1 MPRSSLRPSLARLAL
16 TLPAAIA
23 IWAFVV
29 NRVVLHWTHAP
40 TKTLTEAV
48 LALALGGLAFWAAA
62 PSRTLRWSWTAL
74 AILAVFGAGEIH
86 RAYLHR
92 AYGKRFEPPT
102 LAQVLNPITTTELTV
117 PRFSIE
123 VPRLGRER
131 LRVVHLTDLHITE
144 GLPWPYFER
153 LHSAIRELE
162 PDVIFLTGDYVE
174 HTGRLGLL
182 ERWLDALPKAPL
194 GTFATLGNHDYWAGD
209 PERIRGL
216 LRAAG
221 VRLIAGTCET
231 VVTAEKAE
239 LRVCGTDAPWGPAFD
254 AGAARTGAPVLALT
268 HSPDNIYA
276 LRDLGVTAVFAGHT
290 HGGQLRFPVLGALVI
305 PSRFGRL
312 FDRGHFNVD
321 GTQMF
326 VSTGVGADDPPLRL
340 WCPPELLVVDLISR
354 PAPKAPESEPER
366 VQAQGHP

>member
-1 MPRSSLRPSLARLAL
+1 MPRSSLRLSLPRLAL
-16 TLPAAIA
+16 TLPAAIG

-29 NRVVLHWTHAP
+29 NRVVLHWSHAP

-48 LALALGGLAFWAAA
+48 LALALGALALWAAA
-62 PSRTLRWSWTAL
+62 PSRTLRWCWAAL
-74 AILAVFGAGEIH
+74 AMLAVFGAGEIH

-92 AYGKRFEPPT
+92 VYGKRFEPPT
-102 LAQVLNPITTTELTV
+102 LAHVSNPITTTELSA

-123 VPRLGRER
+123 VPGLGRER

-144 GLPWPYFER
+144 GLPWAYFER
-153 LHSAIRELE
+153 LHSTIRELE
-162 PDVIFLTGDYVE
+162 PDLIFLTGDYVE

-209 PERIRGL
+209 PERVRGL

-221 VRLIAGTCET
+221 VRVIAGTCET

-254 AGAARTGAPVLALT
+254 ADAARTKAPVLALT
-268 HSPDNIYA
+268 HSPDNIYT

-290 HGGQLRFPVLGALVI
+290 HGGQFRFPVLGALVI

-312 FDRGHFNVD
+312 FDRGRFNVD
-321 GTQMF
+321 GTQVF
-326 VSTGVGADDPPLRL
+326 VSAGVGADDPPLRL
-340 WCPPELLVVDLISR
+340 WCPPELLVVDLVSR